1 MVLGFYTNQW
11 FCVPPPFYLYVPLC
25 LAFSDNNKRGH
36 SSRTATR
43 FDGQWKRPVFPGF
56 LVMSGLIPTCFFDSS
71 RHHKMRPTS
80 VLFLVAAF
88 LLPIAS
94 SAKGKIPLYKFPIK
108 LFSCFMLIYLG
119 VASDRLKDTMNKYQ
133 TVQVAVPETAL
144 PTARGLLLQVLLL
157 FLPEKTFD

>member
-1 MVLGFYTNQW
+1 
-11 FCVPPPFYLYVPLC
+11 
-25 LAFSDNNKRGH
+25 
-36 SSRTATR
+36 
-43 FDGQWKRPVFPGF
+43 
-56 LVMSGLIPTCFFDSS
+56 
-71 RHHKMRPTS
+71 MRPTS

-157 FLPEKTFD
+157 FLPEKTFH